1 MGREVGGGS
10 CLGTHVHPWWIHV
23 NIWQN
28 QYSIVK
34 LKKKKMNLELN
45 DRGQGCSWQLFIQEE
60 TDTSIKLYL
69 HNRRL
74 MQSLRGIR

>member
-1 MGREVGGGS
+1 MGEGLRVGNS
-10 CLGTHVHPWWIHV
+10 CTPVV
-23 NIWQN
+23 DSC
-28 QYSIVK
+28 QYMAKPIQYCKV
-34 LKKKKMNLELN
+34 KKKKMNLELN

-60 TDTSIKLYL
+60 TDISIKLYL